1 MSTTDPRA
9 RRGPRGGEDP
19 ERGFTLTELLVV
31 IVIIGILAAIA
42 IPLYINQQAR
52 ARDSAAQSDVSGIGR
67 EIQAQLV
74 NVGVEKIHVGVNSAG
89 SNYTLS
95 GDNGAT
101 GSFEYL
107 GGISATVDLLDE
119 DGDVVSAGSPA
130 LGVPLMIHGG
140 DPTLTEQNWC
150 VHVGT
155 ESGKEKTW
163 RYSAA
168 GGLQSGLCGE

>member
-74 NVGVEKIHVGVNSAG
+74 TGGVNNIEVGIAPGGANYMLKVG
-89 SNYTLS
+89 SEPEN
-95 GDNGAT
+95 
-101 GSFEYL
+101 L
-107 GGISATVDLLDE
+107 GGISATNVMPRD
-119 DGDVVSAGSPA
+119 AGN
-130 LGVPLMIHGG
+130 L
-140 DPTLTEQNWC
+140 
-150 VHVGT
+150 VG
-155 ESGKEKTW
+155 
-163 RYSAA
+163 A
-168 GGLQSGLCGE
+168 G